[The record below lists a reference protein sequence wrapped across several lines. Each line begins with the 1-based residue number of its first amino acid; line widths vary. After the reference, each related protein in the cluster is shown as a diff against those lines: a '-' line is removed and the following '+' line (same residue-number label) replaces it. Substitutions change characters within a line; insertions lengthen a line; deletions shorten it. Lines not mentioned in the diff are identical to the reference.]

1 MGGYDKTGNKRKVE
15 HRERMRE
22 AGFVLKQVW
31 VHPDDWPA
39 LQRMIERRR
48 KKRAGADA

>member
-1 MGGYDKTGNKRKVE
+1 VSGYDTTGNKRKVE
-15 HRERMRE
+15 HRERMRK

-39 LQRMIERRR
+39 LQRMMERKR
-48 KKRAGADA
+48 KMRMEED